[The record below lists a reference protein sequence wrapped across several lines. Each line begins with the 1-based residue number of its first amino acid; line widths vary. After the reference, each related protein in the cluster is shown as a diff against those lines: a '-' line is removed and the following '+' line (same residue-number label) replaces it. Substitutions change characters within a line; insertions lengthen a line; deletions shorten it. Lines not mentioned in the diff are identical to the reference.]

1 MLYLEA
7 GGGKEKTDG
16 KGKEEDG
23 FELIHINEEPN
34 YKTNTLIND
43 TNIIFLSPNIS
54 HTDHNLSIKD
64 IIFFLQLI
72 ALRRKTTIIIE

>member
-7 GGGKEKTDG
+7 GGSKEKTDG
-16 KGKEEDG
+16 EGKKEDG
-23 FELIHINEEPN
+23 FELTHINEEPN